1 MKKASNKKT
10 QRKKATSEEEID
22 KEIAE
27 SLKSSKEKI
36 ELDESELE
44 EELTKG
50 SDDDLEKVEFHE
62 SMRDLSSETKAP
74 VLERIAGSAPKPIF
88 VGTIPQGAQA
98 GASSK
103 NGGED
108 NGIKYVASN
117 ERKDEPKYVG
127 STEIYREPERV
138 DFEKIGRE
146 RQGIPSNIR
155 QEAFFKSSTEA
166 MAESSQIERTRRI
179 DRFEVENAGRHPDD
193 REKRE
198 KADYRMKYKK

>member
-44 EELTKG
+44 EELTKDEG
-50 SDDDLEKVEFHE
+50 EEFEFHE

-179 DRFEVENAGRHPDD
+179 DRFEVENAGKRPDD

-198 KADYRMKYKK
+198 RADYRMKYKK

>member
-10 QRKKATSEEEID
+10 QRKKAISEEEID

-27 SLKSSKEKI
+27 SLKFSAKKI
-36 ELDESELE
+36 KLDESELE
-44 EELTKG
+44 EELTKDEG
-50 SDDDLEKVEFHE
+50 EEFEFHE
-62 SMRDLSSETKAP
+62 SQKASGIETKAP
-74 VLERIAGSAPKPIF
+74 VLERIAGSAPRPIF
-88 VGTIPQGAQA
+88 VGTIPQGTQA

-103 NGGED
+103 NGEED

-179 DRFEVENAGRHPDD
+179 DRFEAENAGKRPDD

-198 KADYRMKYKK
+198 RADYRMKYKK